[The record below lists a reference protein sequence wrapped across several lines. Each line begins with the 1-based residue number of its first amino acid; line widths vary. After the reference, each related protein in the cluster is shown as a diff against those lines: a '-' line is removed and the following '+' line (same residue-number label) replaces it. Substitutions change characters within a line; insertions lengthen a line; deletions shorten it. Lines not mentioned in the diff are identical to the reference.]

1 MPRSFAFFLLALLL
15 ALSACQGKATVPAG
29 LTPIVPTFAPT
40 STLSSAQATQDS
52 GPTAT
57 VIPAGCTVV
66 SPVPTSGPTE
76 QSLFPQHME
85 GDQVRGP
92 EDARITI
99 IEYADFQ

>member
-1 MPRSFAFFLLALLL
+1 MPRRFALYLLTLVL
-15 ALSACQGKATVPAG
+15 ALSACQSRATVPPG

-40 STLSSAQATQDS
+40 STAS

-66 SPVPTSGPTE
+66 SPIPTPGPTE
-76 QSLFPQHME
+76 QSLFPEHMD

-92 EDARITI
+92 EGARITI
-99 IEYADFQ
+99 IEYSDFQ

>member
-1 MPRSFAFFLLALLL
+1 MPRRFELFLLALLL
-15 ALSACQGKATVPAG
+15 ALSACQSKATVPPG
-29 LTPIVPTFAPT
+29 LTPIVPTLAPT
-40 STLSSAQATQDS
+40 STLSRAQATQAS

-66 SPVPTSGPTE
+66 SPVPTPGPTE
-76 QSLFPQHME
+76 QSLFPVHME

-99 IEYADFQ
+99 IEYSDFQ